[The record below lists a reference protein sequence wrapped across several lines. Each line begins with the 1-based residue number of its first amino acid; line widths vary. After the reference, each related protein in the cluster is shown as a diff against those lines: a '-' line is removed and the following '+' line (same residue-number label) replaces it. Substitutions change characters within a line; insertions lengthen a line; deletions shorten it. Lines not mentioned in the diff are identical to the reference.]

1 MQRLSSIIRG
11 LPGELSLFASRLC
24 GGSRPGAPARLIL
37 LSAIAL
43 AFSTP
48 HTCLAGPDTKKDRLP
63 IPIIKG
69 PNGSAEGW
77 QLKEWSGKARYEVI
91 ETEAGSTLHLSSN
104 ATSTALY
111 KEARLNIKDL
121 PILNWKWK
129 ALKLPAGAD
138 VRKKNT
144 DDQAA
149 QVYVIFP
156 RWPEAVNSRLV
167 GYIWDTT
174 APAGS
179 MVTSTKTS
187 NVRYIVLR
195 SGEADLGQWLSEQR
209 NVYADYKKLFNE
221 EPPEAGRISVMIDSD
236 NTKGTA
242 ESFVADI
249 YFSK

>member
-1 MQRLSSIIRG
+1 MIYLSSIIRVLAG
-11 LPGELSLFASRLC
+11 GAASPVCRLS
-24 GGSRPGAPARLIL
+24 GAYMKNIPAKLIL
-37 LSAIAL
+37 PSAIAL
-43 AFSTP
+43 AFLTP
-48 HTCLAGPDTKKDRLP
+48 HPCLAGVDAAKDRLP
-63 IPIIKG
+63 IPIIKA

-77 QLKEWSGKARYEVI
+77 QLKEWSGKAKYEVI
-91 ETEAGSTLHLSSN
+91 DTEAGGALHLSSN

-111 KEARLNIKDL
+111 KDARFNIKDL
-121 PILNWKWK
+121 PILHWKWK
-129 ALKLPAGAD
+129 AAKLPAGAD
-138 VRKKNT
+138 VRKKNA

-149 QVYVIFP
+149 QVYVVFP

-167 GYIWDTT
+167 GYIWDTS

-179 MVTSTKTS
+179 IVTSTKTS

-195 SGEADLGQWLSEQR
+195 SGEADLGRWLSEQR

-221 EPPEAGRISVMIDSD
+221 EPPEAGRVSVMIDSD
-236 NTKGTA
+236 NTKSSA